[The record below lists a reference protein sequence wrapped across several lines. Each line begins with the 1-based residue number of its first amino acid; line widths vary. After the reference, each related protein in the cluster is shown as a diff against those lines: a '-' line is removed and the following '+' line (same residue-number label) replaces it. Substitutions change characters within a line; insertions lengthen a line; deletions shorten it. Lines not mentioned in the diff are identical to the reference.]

1 MSNEAFADF
10 YLVGGTALALQIGHR
25 KSIDIDL
32 FGNTELDELSFL
44 EILSNW
50 GKIEILKKSRNI
62 LIYLINGIKL
72 DFVNYRYPWLQEP
85 LILEGIRFASKPDIL
100 AMKLNAISGRGSK
113 KDFIDLYF
121 LLKEFSI
128 KEALSFYNKKY
139 QDGSSFLV
147 RKSLS
152 YFVDADAEPS
162 PLMFNDVSWDEVKS
176 SIRTAII
183 DLEKFKGKER
193 QCISLIPKPSLNH
206 FCLNPDVCPVRTGF
220 DL

>member
-1 MSNEAFADF
+1 MLQTQTVEPNLLELLRSLMSNEVFSDF

-152 YFVDADAEPS
+152 YFGDADAEPS

-183 DLEKFKGKER
+183 DLE
-193 QCISLIPKPSLNH
+193 
-206 FCLNPDVCPVRTGF
+206 
-220 DL
+220 

>member
-1 MSNEAFADF
+1 MLQTQTVEPNLLELLRSLMSNEAFADF

-121 LLKEFSI
+121 LLKEFSV

-183 DLEKFKGKER
+183 DLE
-193 QCISLIPKPSLNH
+193 
-206 FCLNPDVCPVRTGF
+206 
-220 DL
+220 

>member
-72 DFVNYRYPWLQEP
+72 DFVNYR
-85 LILEGIRFASKPDIL
+85 
-100 AMKLNAISGRGSK
+100 
-113 KDFIDLYF
+113 
-121 LLKEFSI
+121 
-128 KEALSFYNKKY
+128 
-139 QDGSSFLV
+139 
-147 RKSLS
+147 
-152 YFVDADAEPS
+152 
-162 PLMFNDVSWDEVKS
+162 
-176 SIRTAII
+176 
-183 DLEKFKGKER
+183 
-193 QCISLIPKPSLNH
+193 
-206 FCLNPDVCPVRTGF
+206 
-220 DL
+220 